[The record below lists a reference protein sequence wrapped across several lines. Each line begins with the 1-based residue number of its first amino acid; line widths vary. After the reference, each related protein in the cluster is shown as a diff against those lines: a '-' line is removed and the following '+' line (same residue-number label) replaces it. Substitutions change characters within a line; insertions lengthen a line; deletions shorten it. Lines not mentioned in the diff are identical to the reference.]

1 MTSNVHTVSILLSA
15 SMDQMD
21 KISHG
26 NIEPM
31 DKHLQTL
38 NQSITACTVPAA
50 ADDKIE
56 LT

>member
-38 NQSITACTVPAA
+38 NQSITACTAPAA